1 MYERVLDFGFECSA
15 SSIRWQLTW
24 TLRRQLVGACCAI
37 EMGRCTTRLGHSLT
51 SGASDQ
57 CGGLQHMRSDSIRAA
72 IRKALRVERATGRI
86 INDAAS

>member
-24 TLRRQLVGACCAI
+24 TLRRQLVGDCCAI

-51 SGASDQ
+51 TEWCQVTSAED
-57 CGGLQHMRSDSIRAA
+57 
-72 IRKALRVERATGRI
+72 
-86 INDAAS
+86 